1 MSDSILDQIRQ
12 KRHRAAVPPRD
23 DVLLSKPQALVHPEE
38 PQATHLAETTP
49 IPITSTLPT
58 QSPTGTTLEELKAE
72 LAKFPE
78 TRRHS
83 AIVLEKELDQRLTRF
98 CKDRGVTVEVF
109 LEAAWTRA
117 EADPVLLEQIVT
129 EAKHRYHTRKQAGKI
144 RRLITMLQ
152 GQS

>member
-12 KRHRAAVPPRD
+12 KRHRTAVPPRD
-23 DVLLSKPQALVHPEE
+23 DVLLSKPQAPVHPEE

-49 IPITSTLPT
+49 IPITSTPPT

-83 AIVLEKELDQRLTRF
+83 AIVLEKDLDQRLTRF

-117 EADPVLLEQIVT
+117 EDDPVLLEQIVT